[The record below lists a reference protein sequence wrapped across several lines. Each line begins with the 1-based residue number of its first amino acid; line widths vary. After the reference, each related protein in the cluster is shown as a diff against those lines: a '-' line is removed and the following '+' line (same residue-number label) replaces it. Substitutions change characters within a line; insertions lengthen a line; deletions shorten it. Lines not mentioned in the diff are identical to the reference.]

1 MSSLTEISKI
11 ARRPLK
17 LPRFG
22 PLWLALPG
30 VLFLLLFLVWPS
42 LRIFSLSLFDRSGQ
56 FSLSAFA
63 RFFGPGVYNRVLLN
77 TFTIAFWTT
86 LGCLTLGYP
95 LAYWLAGLSRRSQ
108 QMLSLLVLLS
118 FWSSTLVKNFTWLIL
133 LGRGG
138 FAEQVM
144 QLSGLGTMQFLF
156 NRGIVIFAMVHTL
169 LPLAVVTLLPVMNQ
183 LDRRLTMAAATLGAS
198 PAQAFWRVFFT
209 QSMRGVAAAGLL
221 VFISS
226 LGFFITPTF
235 LGSPRE
241 MMLGQMIIMQINE
254 LQNWQLGSAL
264 AVVLVIAALISC
276 MIYNLVFGLSSLAG
290 QTPQSGARHS
300 RFLRL
305 AGLRLV
311 NVLGTICSLFALA
324 WEHSPGRVLRV
335 NWLAIY
341 ACLLIF
347 VLLFPVLAVIPMSF
361 TSGSFLSFPPKGFS
375 LKWFEVWL
383 DSPLWVGATLR
394 SFGIGIVV
402 GLVTCVLGTLGALS
416 VSRSQSKARGGL
428 FFLFLLPMMIPSIVI
443 AIALFYFAAQLGL
456 VATDAGIAIGHVV
469 IALPVVFLILLT
481 TFQGHDW
488 RLDHAAAT
496 LGANKLQVLMRV
508 TLPSIKGGLAAAFVI
523 GFLTSF
529 EELTV
534 ALFMGGGMKTTIPK
548 QMWDDILLQV
558 SPTLAAAST
567 IVLLVVVTLFAAM
580 QLMKPRDK
588 RLSPSSPHG

>member
-1 MSSLTEISKI
+1 VTSLVEFSKKERSTL
-11 ARRPLK
+11 RRPVL
-17 LPRFG
+17 G

-30 VLFLLLFLVWPS
+30 ALFLLVFLIWPS
-42 LRIFSLSLFDRSGQ
+42 LRIFSLSLFDRSGA
-56 FSLSAFA
+56 LSFAAFA
-63 RFFGPGVYNRVLLN
+63 RFFGTGVYNRVLLN
-77 TFTIAFWTT
+77 TFNIAFWTT
-86 LGCLTLGYP
+86 VWCLLLGYP
-95 LAYWLAGLSRRSQ
+95 LAYWLAGLSKRSQ
-108 QMLSLLVLLS
+108 QILSLLVLLS

-133 LGRGG
+133 LGRNG
-138 FAEQVM
+138 FAENLM
-144 QLSGLGTMQFLF
+144 QTLGFSSIHFLF

-183 LDRRLTMAAATLGAS
+183 LDRRLTLAAATLGADR
-198 PAQAFWRVFFT
+198 AHAFWRVFFT

-235 LGSPRE
+235 LGSPHE

-264 AVVLVIAALISC
+264 AVVLVLAALVSC
-276 MIYNLVFGLSSLAG
+276 IVYNLIFGLSSLAG
-290 QTPQSGARHS
+290 ESRQIRSSHS
-300 RFLRL
+300 
-305 AGLRLV
+305 
-311 NVLGTICSLFALA
+311 
-324 WEHSPGRVLRV
+324 RVLRRVGLWLV
-335 NWLAIY
+335 NSMAAFSSVIVLAYDKTLGRVFRINLLGIY
-341 ACLLIF
+341 ACLALF

-361 TSGSFLSFPPKGFS
+361 TSSTFLTFPPKGFS
-375 LKWFEVWL
+375 LRWFEVWFN
-383 DSPLWVGATLR
+383 SPLWVGATLR
-394 SFGIGIVV
+394 SFGICIVV
-402 GLVTCVLGTLGALS
+402 GLVTCVLGALGALS
-416 VSRSQSKARGGL
+416 VSRSQSRARGWL

-456 VATDAGIAIGHVV
+456 VATNTGIAIGHVV
-469 IALPVVFLILLT
+469 IALPMVFVILLT

-496 LGANKLQVLMRV
+496 LGASKWRVLWRI

-567 IVLLVVVTLFAAM
+567 IVLLVVVVLFSLL
-580 QLMKPRDK
+580 QLAKPRNK
-588 RLSPSSPHG
+588 RVSN

>member
-1 MSSLTEISKI
+1 MSSLTEISKKE
-11 ARRPLK
+11 RRPLK
-17 LPRFG
+17 LPRPG

-30 VLFLLLFLVWPS
+30 VAFLLLFLIWPS

-56 FSLSAFA
+56 FSFAAFA
-63 RFFGPGVYNRVLLN
+63 RFFGPGVYQRVLLN
-77 TFTIAFWTT
+77 TFNIAFWTT
-86 LGCLTLGYP
+86 LWCLALGYP
-95 LAYWLAGLSRRSQ
+95 LAYWLSGLSKRSQ
-108 QMLSLLVLLS
+108 QALSLLVLLS

-144 QLSGLGTMQFLF
+144 QMLGLGTMQFLF

-169 LPLAVVTLLPVMNQ
+169 LPLAVVTMLPVMNQ
-183 LDRRLTMAAATLGAS
+183 LDRRLTMAATTLGAD

-264 AVVLVIAALISC
+264 AVVLVFAALISC
-276 MIYNLVFGLSSLAG
+276 IIYNLIFGLSSLAG
-290 QTPQSGARHS
+290 GAAKSGSLHS
-300 RFLRL
+300 RYLRL
-305 AGLRLV
+305 TGLAIV
-311 NVLGTICSLFALA
+311 NALATIASPIALA
-324 WEHSPGRVLRV
+324 WRKSLGRLLRV
-335 NWLAIY
+335 NLLGVY
-341 ACLLIF
+341 ACLLIAI
-347 VLLFPVLAVIPMSF
+347 LLFPVFAVVPMSF

-383 DSPLWVGATLR
+383 DSPLWIGATLR
-394 SFGIGIVV
+394 SFGIGVVV
-402 GLVTCVLGTLGALS
+402 GLIACVLGASGALS
-416 VSRSQSKARGGL
+416 VSRSRSKARGGL

-456 VATDAGIAIGHVV
+456 VATNTGIAIGHVV
-469 IALPVVFLILLT
+469 IALPMVFVILLT

-567 IVLLVVVTLFAAM
+567 IVLLVVMILFSVM
-580 QLMKPRDK
+580 QLVKPRDK
-588 RLSPSSPHG
+588 RAPTESTN

>member
-1 MSSLTEISKI
+1 MTSLIEISKKE
-11 ARRPLK
+11 RRTLQW
-17 LPRFG
+17 PRFG
-22 PLWLALPG
+22 ALWLALPG
-30 VLFLLLFLVWPS
+30 VLFLLLFLIWPS

-56 FSLSAFA
+56 LSFAAFA
-63 RFFGPGVYNRVLLN
+63 RFFGTGVYNRVLLN
-77 TFTIAFWTT
+77 TFNIAFWTT
-86 LGCLTLGYP
+86 AWCLLLGYP
-95 LAYWLAGLSRRSQ
+95 LAYWLAGLSKRTQ
-108 QMLSLLVLLS
+108 QVVSLLVLLS

-133 LGRGG
+133 LGRNG
-138 FAEQVM
+138 FAENIM
-144 QLSGLGTMQFLF
+144 QALGFSSLHFLF
-156 NRGIVIFAMVHTL
+156 NRDIVIFAMVHTL
-169 LPLAVVTLLPVMNQ
+169 LPLAVVTMLPVMNQ
-183 LDRRLTMAAATLGAS
+183 LDRRLTLAAATLGADR
-198 PAQAFWRVFFT
+198 AQAFWRVYFT

-264 AVVLVIAALISC
+264 AVVLVLAALISC
-276 MIYNLVFGLSSLAG
+276 AVYNLIFGLSSLAG
-290 QTPQSGARHS
+290 ESQPSRSSHS
-300 RFLRL
+300 RVLRL
-305 AGLRLV
+305 MGLALVKTIAG
-311 NVLGTICSLFALA
+311 ISSLIVRIYDASL
-324 WEHSPGRVLRV
+324 GRVLRV
-335 NWLAIY
+335 NLLGVY
-341 ACLLIF
+341 ACLAIF

-361 TSGSFLSFPPKGFS
+361 TSGSFLTFPPQGFS
-375 LKWFEVWL
+375 LKWFDVWFN
-383 DSPLWVGATLR
+383 SPLWVGATLR

-402 GLVTCVLGTLGALS
+402 GLITCVLGTLAALS
-416 VSRSQSKARGGL
+416 VVRSNSRARGWL

-456 VATDAGIAIGHVV
+456 VATNTGIAIGHVV
-469 IALPVVFLILLT
+469 IALPMVFVILLT

-496 LGANKLQVLMRV
+496 LGANKLQVLWRV

-567 IVLLVVVTLFAAM
+567 MVLLVVVVLFAAM
-580 QLMKPRDK
+580 QAVKPRTK
-588 RLSPSSPHG
+588 RVSN

>member
-1 MSSLTEISKI
+1 MTSLVEVSKKE
-11 ARRPLK
+11 RRSLQ
-17 LPRFG
+17 LPRLG

-30 VLFLLLFLVWPS
+30 ALFLLIFLIWPS
-42 LRIFSLSLFDRSGQ
+42 LRIFSLSLFDRSGE
-56 FSLSAFA
+56 FSLAAFA
-63 RFFGPGVYNRVLLN
+63 RFFGVGVYNRVLLN
-77 TFTIAFWTT
+77 TFNIAFWTT
-86 LGCLTLGYP
+86 AWCLLLGYP
-95 LAYWLAGLSRRSQ
+95 LAYWLAGLSKRSQ
-108 QMLSLLVLLS
+108 QILSLFVLLS

-133 LGRGG
+133 LGRSG
-138 FAEQVM
+138 FAESVVQA
-144 QLSGLGTMQFLF
+144 LGFSSIHFLF

-169 LPLAVVTLLPVMNQ
+169 LPLAVVTMLPVMNQ
-183 LDRRLTMAAATLGAS
+183 LDRRLTMAAATLGADR
-198 PAQAFWRVFFT
+198 AHAFWRVFFT

-264 AVVLVIAALISC
+264 AVVLVLAALVSC
-276 MIYNLVFGLSSLAG
+276 IVYNLIFGLSSLAG
-290 QTPQSGARHS
+290 QSQQLPSS
-300 RFLRL
+300 RTRMFRCL
-305 AGLRLV
+305 GLWLV
-311 NVLGTICSLFALA
+311 NSLATLSSMWIRAWDNTI
-324 WEHSPGRVLRV
+324 GRVLRINLLGV
-335 NWLAIY
+335 Y
-341 ACLLIF
+341 ACCTIF

-361 TSGSFLSFPPKGFS
+361 TSASFLTFPPKGFS
-375 LKWFEVWL
+375 LKWFEVWF
-383 DSPLWVGATLR
+383 DSPLWVGATIR

-402 GLVTCVLGTLGALS
+402 GLVTCVLGALAALS
-416 VSRSQSKARGGL
+416 VSRSQSRARGWL

-456 VATDAGIAIGHVV
+456 VATNTGIAIGHVV
-469 IALPVVFLILLT
+469 IALPMVFIILLT

-496 LGANKLQVLMRV
+496 LGANKWQVLRRV

-567 IVLLVVVTLFAAM
+567 MVLLVVIVMFAGV
-580 QLMKPRDK
+580 QLIKPRSK
-588 RLSPSSPHG
+588 RVSN

>member
-1 MSSLTEISKI
+1 MTSLVEFSKKERSTL
-11 ARRPLK
+11 RRPVL
-17 LPRFG
+17 G

-30 VLFLLLFLVWPS
+30 ALFLLVFLIWPS
-42 LRIFSLSLFDRSGQ
+42 LRIFSLSLFDRSGA
-56 FSLSAFA
+56 LSFAAFA
-63 RFFGPGVYNRVLLN
+63 RFFGTGVYNRVLLN
-77 TFTIAFWTT
+77 TFNIAFWTT
-86 LGCLTLGYP
+86 VWCLLLGYP
-95 LAYWLAGLSRRSQ
+95 LAYWLAGLSKRSQ
-108 QMLSLLVLLS
+108 QILSLLVLLS

-133 LGRGG
+133 LGRNG
-138 FAEQVM
+138 FAENLM
-144 QLSGLGTMQFLF
+144 QALGFSSIHFLF

-183 LDRRLTMAAATLGAS
+183 LDRRLTLAAATLGADR
-198 PAQAFWRVFFT
+198 AHAFWRVFFT

-235 LGSPRE
+235 LGSPHE

-264 AVVLVIAALISC
+264 AVVLVLAALVSC
-276 MIYNLVFGLSSLAG
+276 IIYNLIFGLSSLAG
-290 QTPQSGARHS
+290 ESRQIRSSHS
-300 RFLRL
+300 
-305 AGLRLV
+305 
-311 NVLGTICSLFALA
+311 
-324 WEHSPGRVLRV
+324 RVLRRVGLWLV
-335 NWLAIY
+335 NSMAAFSSVIVLAYDKTLGRVFRINLLGIY
-341 ACLLIF
+341 ACLALF

-361 TSGSFLSFPPKGFS
+361 TSSTFLTFPPKGFS
-375 LKWFEVWL
+375 LRWFEVWFN
-383 DSPLWVGATLR
+383 SPLWVGATLR

-402 GLVTCVLGTLGALS
+402 GLVTCVLGALEALS
-416 VSRSQSKARGGL
+416 VSRSQSRARGWL

-456 VATDAGIAIGHVV
+456 VATNTGIAIGHVV
-469 IALPVVFLILLT
+469 IALPMVFVILLT

-496 LGANKLQVLMRV
+496 LGASKWRVLWRI

-567 IVLLVVVTLFAAM
+567 IVLLVVVVLFSLL
-580 QLMKPRDK
+580 QLAKPRNK
-588 RLSPSSPHG
+588 RVSN

>member
-1 MSSLTEISKI
+1 MTVSSLTEISKKTP
-11 ARRPLK
+11 RSLK
-17 LPRFG
+17 LPRPG

-30 VLFLLLFLVWPS
+30 VLFLLLFLIWPS
-42 LRIFSLSLFDRSGQ
+42 LRIFSLSLFDRSGH
-56 FSLSAFA
+56 FSLAAFA
-63 RFFGPGVYNRVLLN
+63 RFAGTGVYHRVLLN
-77 TFTIAFWTT
+77 TFNIAFWTT
-86 LGCLTLGYP
+86 LWCLALGYP
-95 LAYWLAGLSRRSQ
+95 LAYWLAGLSKRSQ
-108 QMLSLLVLLS
+108 QILSLFVLLS

-144 QLSGLGTMQFLF
+144 QRLGFDAVPFLF
-156 NRGIVIFAMVHTL
+156 NRGIVIFAMAHTL
-169 LPLAVVTLLPVMNQ
+169 LPLAVVTMLPVMNQ
-183 LDRRLTMAAATLGAS
+183 LDRRLTMAARTLGAD
-198 PAQAFWRVFFT
+198 PAQAFWSIFFT

-264 AVVLVIAALISC
+264 AVVLALAALVSC
-276 MIYNLVFGLSSLAG
+276 IIYNLVFGLSSLAG
-290 QTPQSGARHS
+290 ETGKPGSPHS
-300 RFLRL
+300 RYLRL
-305 AGLRLV
+305 AGLAIV
-311 NVLGTICSLFALA
+311 NALATICSPVARVWRIALGQ
-324 WEHSPGRVLRV
+324 PLRI
-335 NWLAIY
+335 NLLAVY

-361 TSGSFLSFPPKGFS
+361 TSNNFLSFPPEGFS
-375 LKWFEVWL
+375 LKWFEVWFA
-383 DSPLWVGATLR
+383 SPLWIGATLR

-402 GLVTCVLGTLGALS
+402 GLIACVLGATGALS
-416 VSRSQSKARGGL
+416 VSRSQSRARGGL

-456 VATDAGIAIGHVV
+456 VATNTGIALGHVV
-469 IALPVVFLILLT
+469 IALPLVFIILLT

-496 LGANKLQVLMRV
+496 LGASKLQVLLRV
-508 TLPSIKGGLAAAFVI
+508 TLPSVKGGLAAAFVI

-534 ALFMGGGMKTTIPK
+534 ALFMGGGMKTTLPK
-548 QMWDDILLQV
+548 QMWDDILLQI

-567 IVLLVVVTLFAAM
+567 LVLLVVAVLFSLM
-580 QLMKPRDK
+580 QLVRRPA
-588 RLSPSSPHG
+588 S

>member
-1 MSSLTEISKI
+1 VTSLVEISKKEQ
-11 ARRPLK
+11 RTLH
-17 LPRFG
+17 LPRLG
-22 PLWLALPG
+22 ALWLALPG
-30 VLFLLLFLVWPS
+30 VLFLLLFLIWPT
-42 LRIFSLSLFDRSGQ
+42 LRIFSLSLFDRSGA
-56 FSLSAFA
+56 LSFAAFA

-77 TFTIAFWTT
+77 TFNIAFWTT
-86 LGCLTLGYP
+86 AWCLLLGYP
-95 LAYWLAGLSRRSQ
+95 LAYWLAGLSKRSQ
-108 QMLSLLVLLS
+108 QILSLFVLLS

-133 LGRGG
+133 LGRNG
-138 FAEQVM
+138 FAENILQAVGFHD
-144 QLSGLGTMQFLF
+144 LHLLF
-156 NRGIVIFAMVHTL
+156 NRGVVIFAMVHTL
-169 LPLAVVTLLPVMNQ
+169 LPLAVVTMLPVMNQ
-183 LDRRLTMAAATLGAS
+183 LDRHLPLAAATLGANR
-198 PAQAFWRVFFT
+198 AHAFWRVFFT

-235 LGSPRE
+235 LGSPHE

-264 AVVLVIAALISC
+264 AVVLVLAALISC
-276 MIYNLVFGLSSLAG
+276 ILYNLIFGLSSLAG
-290 QTPQSGARHS
+290 ESHQTRSSHS
-300 RFLRL
+300 
-305 AGLRLV
+305 
-311 NVLGTICSLFALA
+311 
-324 WEHSPGRVLRV
+324 RVLRRIGLWLV
-335 NWLAIY
+335 NSLATLSSLVMTGYDRTLGRLLRINLLTIY
-341 ACLLIF
+341 ACVIIV

-361 TSGSFLSFPPKGFS
+361 TSASFLTFPPQGFS

-383 DSPLWVGATLR
+383 DSPLWVGATVR

-402 GLVTCVLGTLGALS
+402 GLVTCLLGTLAAFS
-416 VSRSQSKARGGL
+416 VSRSQSRARGVL

-456 VATDAGIAIGHVV
+456 VATNTGIAIGHVV
-469 IALPVVFLILLT
+469 IALPMVFIILLT

-496 LGANKLQVLMRV
+496 LGAGKWQVMWRV

-567 IVLLVVVTLFAAM
+567 VVLLVVIMLFSVM
-580 QLMKPRDK
+580 QLVKPRNK
-588 RLSPSSPHG
+588 PLPHEG

>member
-1 MSSLTEISKI
+1 MTSLVEISKKE
-11 ARRPLK
+11 RRTLQ
-17 LPRFG
+17 LPRPG

-30 VLFLLLFLVWPS
+30 ALFLLLFLIWPS

-56 FSLSAFA
+56 FSFAAFA
-63 RFFGPGVYNRVLLN
+63 RFFGPGVYNRILLN
-77 TFTIAFWTT
+77 TFNIAFWTT
-86 LGCLTLGYP
+86 AWCLLLGYP
-95 LAYWLAGLSRRSQ
+95 LAYWLSGLSKRNQ
-108 QMLSLLVLLS
+108 QILSLLVLLS

-133 LGRGG
+133 LGRNG
-138 FAEQVM
+138 FVENLM
-144 QLSGLGTMQFLF
+144 QSLGFPGIHFLF
-156 NRGIVIFAMVHTL
+156 NREIVIFAMVHTL
-169 LPLAVVTLLPVMNQ
+169 LPLAVVTMLPVMNQ
-183 LDRRLTMAAATLGAS
+183 LDRRLTQAAATLGADR
-198 PAQAFWRVFFT
+198 AQAFWRVWFT

-264 AVVLVIAALISC
+264 AVVLVCAALISC
-276 MIYNLVFGLSSLAG
+276 VIYNLVFGLSSLAG
-290 QTPQSGARHS
+290 ESRAARSSHS
-300 RFLRL
+300 RMVRHVGL
-305 AGLRLV
+305 ALV
-311 NVLGTICSLFALA
+311 NSIATLSSATVRLYDNTL
-324 WEHSPGRVLRV
+324 GRVLRV
-335 NWLAIY
+335 RLLGVY
-341 ACLLIF
+341 ACLAIF

-361 TSGSFLSFPPKGFS
+361 TSGSFLTFPPQGFS
-375 LKWFEVWL
+375 LKWFEVWFN
-383 DSPLWVGATLR
+383 SPLWVGATLR
-394 SFGIGIVV
+394 SFGIGVVV
-402 GLVTCVLGTLGALS
+402 GVITCMLGTLAALS
-416 VSRSQSKARGGL
+416 VSRSQSRARGWL

-456 VATDAGIAIGHVV
+456 VATDTGIAIGHVV
-469 IALPVVFLILLT
+469 IALPMVFVILLT

-496 LGANKLQVLMRV
+496 LGASKFQVLWRV

-567 IVLLVVVTLFAAM
+567 MVLLVVVVLFAVM
-580 QLMKPRDK
+580 QSVKPRNK
-588 RLSPSSPHG
+588 RVSS

>member
-1 MSSLTEISKI
+1 MKPVTSLVEISKKE
-11 ARRPLK
+11 RRTLQ
-17 LPRFG
+17 LPRPG

-30 VLFLLLFLVWPS
+30 ALFLLLFLIWPS

-56 FSLSAFA
+56 FSFAAFA
-63 RFFGPGVYNRVLLN
+63 RFFGPGVYNRILFN
-77 TFTIAFWTT
+77 TFNIAFWTT
-86 LGCLTLGYP
+86 AWCLLLGYP
-95 LAYWLAGLSRRSQ
+95 LAYWLSGLSKRTQ
-108 QMLSLLVLLS
+108 QILSLLVLLS

-133 LGRGG
+133 LGRNG
-138 FAEQVM
+138 FVEDLM
-144 QLSGLGTMQFLF
+144 QSLGFPDIHFLF
-156 NRGIVIFAMVHTL
+156 NRDVVIFAMVHTL
-169 LPLAVVTLLPVMNQ
+169 LPLAVVTMLPVMNQ
-183 LDRRLTMAAATLGAS
+183 LDRRLSQAAATLGADR
-198 PAQAFWRVFFT
+198 AQAFWRVWFT

-264 AVVLVIAALISC
+264 AVVLVCAALISC
-276 MIYNLVFGLSSLAG
+276 VIYNLIFGLSSLAG
-290 QTPQSGARHS
+290 ES
-300 RFLRL
+300 RAVRSSHGRLLRYVGL
-305 AGLRLV
+305 ALVGTTATLSSAIVGLYDRTL
-311 NVLGTICSLFALA
+311 
-324 WEHSPGRVLRV
+324 GRVLPVRLLSV
-335 NWLAIY
+335 Y
-341 ACLLIF
+341 ACLAIF

-361 TSGSFLSFPPKGFS
+361 TAGGFLTFPPQGFS
-375 LKWFEVWL
+375 LKWFEVWFN
-383 DSPLWVGATLR
+383 SPLWVGATLR
-394 SFGIGIVV
+394 SFGIGAVV
-402 GLVTCVLGTLGALS
+402 GVITCVLGTLAALS
-416 VSRSQSKARGGL
+416 VSRSQSRARGWL

-456 VATDAGIAIGHVV
+456 VATDTGIAIGHVV
-469 IALPVVFLILLT
+469 IALPMVFVILLT

-488 RLDHAAAT
+488 RLDRAAAT
-496 LGANKLQVLMRV
+496 LGASRFQVLWHV

-567 IVLLVVVTLFAAM
+567 MVLLVVVLLFAVM
-580 QLMKPRDK
+580 QLVKPRNK
-588 RLSPSSPHG
+588 RVSG

>member
-1 MSSLTEISKI
+1 VTSLVEFSKKERSTL
-11 ARRPLK
+11 RRPVL
-17 LPRFG
+17 G

-30 VLFLLLFLVWPS
+30 ALFLLVFLIWPS
-42 LRIFSLSLFDRSGQ
+42 LRIFSLSLFDRSGA
-56 FSLSAFA
+56 LSFAAFA
-63 RFFGPGVYNRVLLN
+63 RFFGTGVYNRVLLN
-77 TFTIAFWTT
+77 TFNIAFWTT
-86 LGCLTLGYP
+86 VWCLLLGYP
-95 LAYWLAGLSRRSQ
+95 LAYWLAGLSKRSQ
-108 QMLSLLVLLS
+108 QILSLLVLLS

-133 LGRGG
+133 LGRNG
-138 FAEQVM
+138 FAENLM
-144 QLSGLGTMQFLF
+144 QALGFSSIHFLF

-183 LDRRLTMAAATLGAS
+183 LDRRLTLAAATLGADR
-198 PAQAFWRVFFT
+198 AHAFWRVFFT

-235 LGSPRE
+235 LGSPHE

-264 AVVLVIAALISC
+264 AVVLVLAALVSC
-276 MIYNLVFGLSSLAG
+276 IVYNLIFGLSSLAG
-290 QTPQSGARHS
+290 ESRQIRSSHS
-300 RFLRL
+300 
-305 AGLRLV
+305 
-311 NVLGTICSLFALA
+311 
-324 WEHSPGRVLRV
+324 RVLRRVGLWLV
-335 NWLAIY
+335 NSMAAFSSVIVLAYDKTLGRVFRINLLGIY
-341 ACLLIF
+341 ACLALF

-361 TSGSFLSFPPKGFS
+361 TSSTFLTFPPKGFS
-375 LKWFEVWL
+375 LRWFEVWFN
-383 DSPLWVGATLR
+383 SPLWVGATLR

-402 GLVTCVLGTLGALS
+402 GLVTCVLGALGALS
-416 VSRSQSKARGGL
+416 VSRSQSRARGWL

-456 VATDAGIAIGHVV
+456 VATNTGIAIGHVV
-469 IALPVVFLILLT
+469 IALPMVFVILLT

-496 LGANKLQVLMRV
+496 LGASKWRVLWRI

-567 IVLLVVVTLFAAM
+567 IVLLVVVVLFSLL
-580 QLMKPRDK
+580 QLAKPRNK
-588 RLSPSSPHG
+588 RVSN

>member
-1 MSSLTEISKI
+1 MTSLVEISKKE
-11 ARRPLK
+11 RK
-17 LPRFG
+17 TVQLPRLG

-30 VLFLLLFLVWPS
+30 ALFLLLFLIWPS
-42 LRIFSLSLFDRSGQ
+42 LRVFSLSLFDRSGE
-56 FSLSAFA
+56 LSFAAYA

-77 TFTIAFWTT
+77 TFNIAFWTT
-86 LGCLTLGYP
+86 AWCLLLGYP
-95 LAYWLAGLSRRSQ
+95 LAYWLAGLSKRSQ
-108 QMLSLLVLLS
+108 QILSLFVLLS

-133 LGRGG
+133 LGRSG
-138 FAEQVM
+138 FAEHVVQA
-144 QLSGLGTMQFLF
+144 LGFSSVHFLF

-169 LPLAVVTLLPVMNQ
+169 LPLAVVTMLPVMNQ
-183 LDRRLTMAAATLGAS
+183 LDRRLTMAAATLGADR
-198 PAQAFWRVFFT
+198 AQAFWRVFFT

-264 AVVLVIAALISC
+264 AVVLVIAALVSC
-276 MIYNLVFGLSSLAG
+276 IVYNLIFGLSSLAG
-290 QTPQSGARHS
+290 ESQQANSS
-300 RFLRL
+300 RSRVLRRI
-305 AGLRLV
+305 GLWLV
-311 NVLGTICSLFALA
+311 NSLAALSSLWVHA
-324 WEHSPGRVLRV
+324 YDNTLGRVLRV
-335 NWLAIY
+335 NLLGVY
-341 ACLLIF
+341 ACFAIF

-361 TSGSFLSFPPKGFS
+361 TDASFLTFPPKGLS
-375 LKWFEVWL
+375 LKWFDVWFN
-383 DSPLWVGATLR
+383 SPLWVGATVR

-402 GLVTCVLGTLGALS
+402 GLITCVLGALAALS
-416 VSRSQSKARGGL
+416 VSRSQSRARGWL

-456 VATDAGIAIGHVV
+456 VATNTGIAIGHVV
-469 IALPVVFLILLT
+469 IALPMVFVILLT

-496 LGANKLQVLMRV
+496 LGANKWQVLRRV

-567 IVLLVVVTLFAAM
+567 MVLLVVIVLFAAM
-580 QLMKPRDK
+580 QLVKPRNK
-588 RLSPSSPHG
+588 RVSH

>member
-1 MSSLTEISKI
+1 MTSLVEITKKE
-11 ARRPLK
+11 RRTLQ
-17 LPRFG
+17 LPRPG

-30 VLFLLLFLVWPS
+30 ALFLLLFLIWPS

-56 FSLSAFA
+56 FSFAAFA
-63 RFFGPGVYNRVLLN
+63 RFFGPGVYNRVLFN
-77 TFTIAFWTT
+77 TFNIAFWTT
-86 LGCLTLGYP
+86 AWCLLLGYP
-95 LAYWLAGLSRRSQ
+95 LAYWLSGLSKRNQ
-108 QMLSLLVLLS
+108 QILSLLVLLS

-133 LGRGG
+133 LGRNG
-138 FAEQVM
+138 FVENLM
-144 QLSGLGTMQFLF
+144 QSLGFPDIHFLF
-156 NRGIVIFAMVHTL
+156 NREIVIFAMVHTL
-169 LPLAVVTLLPVMNQ
+169 LPLAVVTMLPVMNQ
-183 LDRRLTMAAATLGAS
+183 LDRRLMQAAATLGADRV
-198 PAQAFWRVFFT
+198 QAFWRVWFT

-264 AVVLVIAALISC
+264 AVVLVCAALISC
-276 MIYNLVFGLSSLAG
+276 VIYNLIFGLSSLAG
-290 QTPQSGARHS
+290 ESRAARSSHS
-300 RFLRL
+300 RMVRYVGLALVKSIATLSSVIVRL
-305 AGLRLV
+305 YDRT
-311 NVLGTICSLFALA
+311 LGK
-324 WEHSPGRVLRV
+324 VLRV
-335 NWLAIY
+335 RLLGVY
-341 ACLLIF
+341 ACLAIF

-361 TSGSFLSFPPKGFS
+361 THGSFLTFPPQGVS
-375 LKWFEVWL
+375 LKWFEVWFN
-383 DSPLWVGATLR
+383 SPLWVGATLR
-394 SFGIGIVV
+394 SFGIGVVV
-402 GLVTCVLGTLGALS
+402 GGITCLLGTLAALS
-416 VSRSQSKARGGL
+416 VSRSQSRARGWL

-456 VATDAGIAIGHVV
+456 VATDTGIAIGHVV
-469 IALPVVFLILLT
+469 IALPMVFVILLT

-496 LGANKLQVLMRV
+496 LGASKFQVLWRV
-508 TLPSIKGGLAAAFVI
+508 TLPSVKGGLAAAFVI

-567 IVLLVVVTLFAAM
+567 MVLLVVVVLFAVM
-580 QLMKPRDK
+580 QSIKPRNK
-588 RLSPSSPHG
+588 RVSS

>member
-1 MSSLTEISKI
+1 MTSLIEISKKE
-11 ARRPLK
+11 RRTLQW
-17 LPRFG
+17 PRFG
-22 PLWLALPG
+22 ALWLALPG
-30 VLFLLLFLVWPS
+30 VLFLLLFLIWPS

-56 FSLSAFA
+56 LSFAAFA
-63 RFFGPGVYNRVLLN
+63 RFFGTGVYNRVLLN
-77 TFTIAFWTT
+77 TFNIAFWTT
-86 LGCLTLGYP
+86 AWCLLLGYP
-95 LAYWLAGLSRRSQ
+95 LAYWLAGLSKRTQ
-108 QMLSLLVLLS
+108 QVVSLLVLLS

-133 LGRGG
+133 LGRNG
-138 FAEQVM
+138 FAENIM
-144 QLSGLGTMQFLF
+144 QALGFSSLHFLF
-156 NRGIVIFAMVHTL
+156 NRDIVIFAMVHTL
-169 LPLAVVTLLPVMNQ
+169 MPLAVVTMLPVMNQ
-183 LDRRLTMAAATLGAS
+183 LDRRLTLAAATLGADR
-198 PAQAFWRVFFT
+198 AQAFWRVYFT

-264 AVVLVIAALISC
+264 AVVLVLAALISC
-276 MIYNLVFGLSSLAG
+276 AVYNLIFGLSSLAG
-290 QTPQSGARHS
+290 ESQPS
-300 RFLRL
+300 R
-305 AGLRLV
+305 
-311 NVLGTICSLFALA
+311 SS
-324 WEHSPGRVLRV
+324 HGRVLRQMGLALVKAIAGISSLIVRIYDASLGRILRV
-335 NWLAIY
+335 NLLGIY
-341 ACLLIF
+341 ACLAIF

-361 TSGSFLSFPPKGFS
+361 TSGSFLTFPPQGFS
-375 LKWFEVWL
+375 LKWFEVWFN
-383 DSPLWVGATLR
+383 SPLWVGATLR

-402 GLVTCVLGTLGALS
+402 GLITCVLGTLAALS
-416 VSRSQSKARGGL
+416 VVRSNSRARGWL

-456 VATDAGIAIGHVV
+456 VATNTGIAIGHVV
-469 IALPVVFLILLT
+469 IALPMVFVILLT

-496 LGANKLQVLMRV
+496 LGANKLQVLWRV

-567 IVLLVVVTLFAAM
+567 MVLLVVVVLFAAM
-580 QLMKPRDK
+580 QAVKPRTK
-588 RLSPSSPHG
+588 RVSN

>member
-1 MSSLTEISKI
+1 MTSLVEVGKKP
-11 ARRPLK
+11 RRTLQI
-17 LPRFG
+17 PRLG

-30 VLFLLLFLVWPS
+30 VIFLLLFLIWPS
-42 LRIFSLSLFDRSGQ
+42 LRIFSLSLFDRSGA
-56 FSLSAFA
+56 FSFSAFA
-63 RFFGPGVYNRVLLN
+63 RFFGSGVYNRVLLN
-77 TFTIAFWTT
+77 TFNIAFWTT
-86 LGCLTLGYP
+86 AWCLVLGYP
-95 LAYWLAGLSRRSQ
+95 LAYWLAGLSKRSQ
-108 QMLSLLVLLS
+108 QILSLVVLLS

-133 LGRGG
+133 LGRNG
-138 FAEQVM
+138 FAESVM
-144 QLSGLGTMQFLF
+144 QALGFSSVHFLF
-156 NRGIVIFAMVHTL
+156 NRSIVIFAMVHTL
-169 LPLAVVTLLPVMNQ
+169 LPLAVVTMLPVMNQ
-183 LDRRLTMAAATLGAS
+183 LDRRLTLAAATLGADR
-198 PAQAFWRVFFT
+198 AQAFWRVFFI

-264 AVVLVIAALISC
+264 AVVLVLAALISC
-276 MIYNLVFGLSSLAG
+276 IVYNLIFGLSSLAG
-290 QTPQSGARHS
+290 ESQHVPSS
-300 RFLRL
+300 RSRLLRRL
-305 AGLRLV
+305 GLWLV
-311 NVLGTICSLFALA
+311 NSLALLASMWMRLYDNSVGRILRINMLG
-324 WEHSPGRVLRV
+324 
-335 NWLAIY
+335 IY
-341 ACLLIF
+341 ACFTLM

-361 TSGSFLSFPPKGFS
+361 TNASFLTFPPQGFS
-375 LKWFEVWL
+375 LKWFEVWFN
-383 DSPLWVGATLR
+383 SPLWVGATIR

-402 GLVTCVLGTLGALS
+402 GLVTCALGAMAALS
-416 VSRSQSKARGGL
+416 VSRSQSRVRGWL

-456 VATDAGIAIGHVV
+456 VATNTGIAIGHVV
-469 IALPVVFLILLT
+469 IALPMVFVILLT

-496 LGANKLQVLMRV
+496 LGASKWQVLRRI

-567 IVLLVVVTLFAAM
+567 MVLLVVIVLFAAM
-580 QLMKPRDK
+580 QMVKPRSK
-588 RLSPSSPHG
+588 RVSS